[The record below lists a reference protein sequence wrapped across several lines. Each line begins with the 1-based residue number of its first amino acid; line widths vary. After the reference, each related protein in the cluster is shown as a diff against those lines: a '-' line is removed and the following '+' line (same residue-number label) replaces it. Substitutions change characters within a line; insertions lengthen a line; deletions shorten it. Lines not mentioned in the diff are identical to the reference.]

1 MDSPR
6 DRLAYDAVT
15 HRLVGSRRF
24 VGSKGRGVWFESVFT
39 VLPDLPASRVTFVV
53 PVGGVA
59 APHSYPPF
67 PQPDIVTQDSSRRD
81 ARSALG
87 RVPVWLGP
95 SFRGHKLQRVEVGSY
110 GMFTRGRG
118 AVLRRAPFVTF
129 DYGNI
134 KLEEFGSKRPFDYEQ
149 GPRPGRI
156 VYDGR
161 AALTRDGLL
170 VFANGKELGGF
181 VPDHRAM
188 ALAVARGLRPV
199 PGG

>member
-1 MDSPR
+1 M
-6 DRLAYDAVT
+6 T

-24 VGSKGRGVWFESVFT
+24 VGQKGRGVWFESVFT

-53 PVGGVA
+53 PVGGA
-59 APHSYPPF
+59 ALHSYPPT
-67 PQPDIVTQDSSRRD
+67 PQPDTVTQDSSRRV

-87 RVPVWLGP
+87 RVPLWLGP
-95 SFRGHKLQRVEVGSY
+95 SFRGHKLRAVEVGTE

-118 AVLRRAPFVTF
+118 AVLLRAPFVTF
-129 DYGNI
+129 DYGMV
-134 KLEEFGSKRPFDYEQ
+134 KLQEFGSKRPFWFEQ

-161 AALTRDGLL
+161 RAALTRNGLL
-170 VFANGKELGGF
+170 LLATLGEEPYG
-181 VPDHRAM
+181 PAHRVV
-188 ALAVARGLRPV
+188 ALAVANALRPV